1 MTRTESAY
9 EDWAS
14 RPSSG
19 AAAFEHR
26 LGIAVYVAEP
36 GPEGEWLHV
45 SPAIE
50 EILGVLPDDL
60 IADRNLWLSVLHP
73 DDRDTLM
80 DTEVELAV
88 DTRARADYRV
98 IRPDGRVVWLLDDA
112 VVALTDDGRT
122 VMDGYL
128 VDVTTQRRAERM
140 LAAQAAVVERL
151 TGSAT
156 LDRVIADLPTAAV
169 AATSAVSCS
178 LQLVGLEPLVALRT
192 DVVEVP
198 ADGARTEAEVR
209 GKNGG
214 VSGRVV
220 LTYAPGVEPPPAELE
235 VPTWAAGLVALA
247 LSRIEER
254 EKAVTSLAL
263 LTATLES
270 TVDGILVVDHD
281 QKIVGHNARFA
292 VLWGIPKELLETA
305 EDAVLLDHVR
315 NQLED
320 PDAFLRG
327 VHALYERPEETSFDE
342 LRFADGRV
350 FERYSQPQWVDGE
363 AVGRVY
369 SFRDVT
375 ENRTLQADLREREA
389 SLERLVDQVSDY
401 SIVNLDPEGRVVSW
415 NQGAVRIKHYAES
428 EILGRDLSVFFP
440 EEAPYTGRATALL
453 KRAVAEGRARDEGWC
468 LRRDGER
475 FWATT
480 VLTALRDEA
489 GALRGFGL
497 VMQDTT
503 ERHAQ
508 QQALERRARTLAV
521 LGTIAAV
528 ANSATSVGDAL
539 DAALVAV
546 CDHGRWDVAHV
557 YLLDDLTGELRHHVW
572 HVDVELDRAVV
583 AGFIAETTSEVP
595 ERLALPAEV
604 LAKRRTVWLP
614 ELPTPVSARDHAG
627 REAGLV
633 SASGVPILVGD
644 ESVGV
649 LEFFSTVPHPFDTD
663 AELVMRHLG
672 AQLARVV
679 EREQAERHSE
689 ALARELDRLEE
700 HLLAQRVHSGNIGD
714 RPRV

>member
-1 MTRTESAY
+1 M
-9 EDWAS
+9 
-14 RPSSG
+14 
-19 AAAFEHR
+19 
-26 LGIAVYVAEP
+26 
-36 GPEGEWLHV
+36 
-45 SPAIE
+45 
-50 EILGVLPDDL
+50 
-60 IADRNLWLSVLHP
+60 
-73 DDRDTLM
+73 
-80 DTEVELAV
+80 
-88 DTRARADYRV
+88 
-98 IRPDGRVVWLLDDA
+98 
-112 VVALTDDGRT
+112 
-122 VMDGYL
+122 
-128 VDVTTQRRAERM
+128 
-140 LAAQAAVVERL
+140 
-151 TGSAT
+151 
-156 LDRVIADLPTAAV
+156 
-169 AATSAVSCS
+169 
-178 LQLVGLEPLVALRT
+178 
-192 DVVEVP
+192 
-198 ADGARTEAEVR
+198 
-209 GKNGG
+209 
-214 VSGRVV
+214 
-220 LTYAPGVEPPPAELE
+220 
-235 VPTWAAGLVALA
+235 PTWAAGLVGLA
-247 LSRIEER
+247 LSRIAER
-254 EKAVTSLAL
+254 ERAVTSLAL

-270 TVDGILVVDHD
+270 TVDGILVVDHE
-281 QKIVGHNARFA
+281 QRIVGHNSRFA
-292 VLWGIPKELLETA
+292 ALWDVPESILAAGDDAALLEFVG
-305 EDAVLLDHVR
+305 E
-315 NQLED
+315 QLED
-320 PDAFLRG
+320 PTAFIEG
-327 VHALYERPEETSFDE
+327 VQHLYDRPEATSVDE

-363 AVGRVY
+363 PVGRVW

-375 ENRTLQADLREREA
+375 EKRTLQADLREREA

-415 NQGAVRIKHYAES
+415 NQGAARIKQYAEA

-440 EEAPYTGRATALL
+440 EVAPYTGRAPALL
-453 KRAVAEGRARDEGWC
+453 KRAVADGRARDEGWC
-468 LRRDGER
+468 LRRDGQR

-546 CDHGRWDVAHV
+546 CDHGSWDVAHV

-583 AGFIAETTSEVP
+583 ADFIAETTAEVP

-614 ELPTPVSARDHAG
+614 DLPLPVSSRDLAG
-627 REAGLV
+627 RDAGLV
-633 SASGVPILVGD
+633 SASGVPILVG
-644 ESVGV
+644 EECVGV
-649 LEFFSTVPHPFDTD
+649 LEFFSTAPHPFDTD

-689 ALARELDRLEE
+689 ALARELVRLEE
-700 HLLAQRVHSGNIGD
+700 HLLAQGVHSGNIGD
-714 RPRV
+714 RPHV